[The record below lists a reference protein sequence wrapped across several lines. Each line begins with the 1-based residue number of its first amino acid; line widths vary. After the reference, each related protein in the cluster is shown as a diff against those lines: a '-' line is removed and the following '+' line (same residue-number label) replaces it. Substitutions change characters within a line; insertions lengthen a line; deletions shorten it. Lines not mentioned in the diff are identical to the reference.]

1 LNEPGSIPHRAYGIA
16 GFSVG
21 ARVAGGVIAAGYLV
35 GLLPGPVVAVVG
47 GLALITFG
55 RALLVGRLEGSQA
68 GAALAIAA
76 GALGVGALR
85 WGTLDL
91 AELRS
96 VQSVLGP
103 TVLVGPDAA
112 AAATIVAM
120 IGAALAVAVWLLVPQ
135 PPLRLR
141 PPVGVILEAGLAALA
156 IVTVF
161 IDPVARPL
169 DFSDAGEAASVMAAW
184 AGATVAATVA
194 VLALALVLSR
204 LGPLWRWGAL
214 AISGVAVV
222 TGAALAASVL

>member
-1 LNEPGSIPHRAYGIA
+1 LNKPSSIPHRAYGIA

-21 ARVAGGVIAAGYLV
+21 TRVAGGVIAAGYLV

-68 GAALAIAA
+68 GAALAIA
-76 GALGVGALR
+76 GGGLGVGALR

-91 AELRS
+91 GELRS

-112 AAATIVAM
+112 AAATAIAM
-120 IGAALAVAVWLLVPQ
+120 TGAALAAAVWLLIPQ
-135 PPLRLR
+135 PPRRLL
-141 PPVGVILEAGLAALA
+141 PPVSAALEAVLAALA

-161 IDPVARPL
+161 VEPIARPL
-169 DFSDAGEAASVMAAW
+169 DLSEAGDAAAVIGGWAAAT
-184 AGATVAATVA
+184 AGATIALLVVS
-194 VLALALVLSR
+194 LALARV
-204 LGPLWRWGAL
+204 GPLWRWVAL
-214 AISGVAVV
+214 AFSGLAVV
-222 TGAALAASVL
+222 VGAALVASVL